1 MLTSIRKL
9 LILRVNRI
17 KCSLV
22 RNVKIGILVFF
33 ILLQLF
39 LIFINKH
46 QTLDLEVYPNTNP
59 SPAVCYENTVGQT
72 FVPKR
77 DNISRIEIMLGTFG
91 RENNRDIVF
100 SLWELTPEKRMLTET
115 TFNAS
120 SVKNNLFNAVDLSLK
135 AVSRDRAYAFELR
148 SPQSTPD
155 NSICVWMNR
164 EDIYDQGAFI
174 HNNQEAMGDLVF
186 RVYSKRPIFKELS
199 RITRNY
205 SGIFASQAF
214 LTAAVLLFVLI
225 QILVL
230 IKLLNLLE
238 SWLHKPGQA
247 E

>member
-1 MLTSIRKL
+1 MANRKNPFF
-9 LILRVNRI
+9 LI
-17 KCSLV
+17 KT
-22 RNVKIGILVFF
+22 GILF
-33 ILLQLF
+33 IFIILQLY

-46 QTLDLEVYPNTNP
+46 QTLALEVYPNTNP

-72 FVPKR
+72 FVPR
-77 DNISRIEIMLGTFG
+77 RGNISRIEIMLGTFG
-91 RENNRDIVF
+91 RENDRDIVF

-115 TFNAS
+115 IFNAS
-120 SVKNNLFNAVDLSLK
+120 SVKNNLFHAVDFSPV

-174 HNNQEAMGDLVF
+174 YNNQEATGDLVF

-199 RITRNY
+199 RVTRNY
-205 SGIFASQAF
+205 SGIFAGQVF
-214 LTAAVLLFVLI
+214 LMAAVLLFVLI

-230 IKLLNLLE
+230 IKLLNYLE
-238 SWLHKPGQA
+238 SWLQKQGRA

>member
-1 MLTSIRKL
+1 MVNSKDPFF
-9 LILRVNRI
+9 LI
-17 KCSLV
+17 KA
-22 RNVKIGILVFF
+22 GILF
-33 ILLQLF
+33 IFIILQLY

-59 SPAVCYENTVGQT
+59 SPNIYAENTIGQI
-72 FVPKR
+72 FIPKR
-77 DNISRIEIMLGTFG
+77 DNISRIEVMLGTFG
-91 RENNRDIVF
+91 RENNKDIIF

-120 SVKNNLFNAVDLSLK
+120 SVKNNLFNAIDFSPK

-174 HNNQEAMGDLVF
+174 LNNQEAKGDLVF

-205 SGIFASQAF
+205 SGIFASHVF
-214 LTAAVLLFVLI
+214 LMAAVLIFALV

-230 IKLLNLLE
+230 IKLLNFLE
-238 SWLHKPGQA
+238 SWLHKPERA